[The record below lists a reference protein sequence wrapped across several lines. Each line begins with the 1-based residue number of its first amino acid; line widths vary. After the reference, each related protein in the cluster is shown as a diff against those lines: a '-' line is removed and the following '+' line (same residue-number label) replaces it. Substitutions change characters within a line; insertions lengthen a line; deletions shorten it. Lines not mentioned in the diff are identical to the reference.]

1 MKLGITGTQIGMTP
15 KQMST
20 MIDLLMQLKVE
31 TEIEELHHG
40 DCIGVDAEF
49 VQLVRVGFPAAT
61 VVSHPPENPSK
72 RARVPSHI
80 EQPAKPYL
88 ERNHDIVDASELMF
102 AAPKTMSEEL
112 RSGTWATIRYARKQ
126 QKHLIIVWPD
136 GTYT

>member
-1 MKLGITGTQIGMTP
+1 MKLGITGTQTGMKP

-20 MIDLLMQLKVE
+20 MIDLLMQLKME

-40 DCIGVDAEF
+40 DCIGADAEF
-49 VQLVRVGFPAAT
+49 VQLVRVGFPGAT
-61 VVSHPPENPSK
+61 IVSHPCTITDK

-80 EQPAKPYL
+80 EHPAKPPL
-88 ERNHDIVDASELMF
+88 ERNHDIVDAAELMF
-102 AAPKTMSEEL
+102 AAPKTMNEEL

-126 QKHLIIVWPD
+126 KKHLIIVWPD